1 MQYLN
6 RFLHRFIDRFTPLP
20 ADATPAELLAWMRG
34 ETKKSR
40 FKIWLRAFLFVQF
53 SAIFIVYFYRD
64 ISAGHFRW
72 EWAMLIFLLCLP
84 LGFLMSRLVP
94 MRVDTQSR
102 AVLMSLD
109 RIYLVLIWLLVIA
122 KLITGQ
128 IPSLVYV
135 ADICMAVILG
145 VMSGRLSGICTR
157 VRKMKLSAG
166 LLVN

>member
-1 MQYLN
+1 MKFLS
-6 RFLHRFIDRFTPLP
+6 RFLTRFTPLP
-20 ADATPAELLAWMRG
+20 GNASLAELLAWMRG
-34 ETKKSR
+34 EMKKSR
-40 FKIWLRAFLFVQF
+40 FKIWLRAFLFIQF
-53 SAIFIVYFYRD
+53 SAIFILYFYRD

-72 EWAMLIFLLCLP
+72 EWALLVFLLCLP
-84 LGFLMSRLVP
+84 FGFLMSRLVP
-94 MRVDTQSR
+94 MRVDTESR

-128 IPSLVYV
+128 IPALVFV

-157 VRKMKLSAG
+157 VHRMKLAAG
-166 LLVN
+166 ISIR

>member
-1 MQYLN
+1 M
-6 RFLHRFIDRFTPLP
+6 RFLSRLLTRFTPLP
-20 ADATPAELLAWMRG
+20 PNASLADFLAWMRG

-40 FKIWLRAFLFVQF
+40 FKIWLLAFLFVQF

-72 EWAMLIFLLCLP
+72 EWALLIFLLCLP

-94 MRVDTQSR
+94 MRVDTESR

-122 KLITGQ
+122 KLVTGR
-128 IPSLVYV
+128 IPSLVFV

-157 VRKMKLSAG
+157 VRRMKLAAG
-166 LLVN
+166 LFGQ